1 MRKSVNG
8 STADMHLTL
17 FGAGLSEIGEQ
28 RSSLNRSQASRGVP
42 TCAGVISA
50 IRPFCNVMA
59 DGWIGIKHWIE
70 KPAPFTNI
78 LIDQGNKPSV

>member
-1 MRKSVNG
+1 MNG

-28 RSSLNRSQASRGVP
+28 RSSLNRSQSSRGVP
-42 TCAGVISA
+42 PCAGVISA

-59 DGWIGIKHWIE
+59 DGWIGIKHWIQ
-70 KPAPFTNI
+70 KATTLANI
-78 LIDQGNKPSV
+78 LIDQSDKPSV